1 MTGADAPLPADW
13 RRIAL
18 APPRALGAPR
28 VRGRLKASAG
38 DFRVEERLG
47 FAPDGGSGHL
57 LLKVEKT
64 DANTL
69 YIARLLARAAG
80 QRPQD
85 VGLAGLKDRRAV
97 ATQWFSLPAGRA
109 ARDWAGFE
117 GPGFRV
123 IEAHPH
129 SRKLRRGALAGN
141 RFHVVLRDLEGDVDD
156 LGRRLE
162 RVAAAGVPNY
172 FGPQRFGRDGA
183 NLEAVA
189 RWLAGERLPAHREAR
204 AFVLSA
210 ARALAFNA
218 VLAERVAAGSWESL
232 LPGEVVNLD
241 GSASVFFAADIDAE
255 LAGRCAS
262 FDVHPTGPLPGQEG
276 LRPGAAAGAIEEAA
290 LAPFGP
296 LVAALE
302 EAGAEAS
309 RRPLR
314 VRPAELESLP
324 GPGQTAL
331 AFDLPRGA
339 FATAVLAELVDCDGP
354 EEGDADSG

>member
-1 MTGADAPLPADW
+1 MTDAVAPVPPGWHRL
-13 RRIAL
+13 AL

-38 DFRVEERLG
+38 DFHVEERLG
-47 FAPDGGSGHL
+47 FAPDGGGAHVL
-57 LLKVEKT
+57 LQVGKT

-69 YIARLLARAAG
+69 YVARQLARAAG
-80 QRPQD
+80 LRPHD
-85 VGLAGLKDRRAV
+85 VGFAGLKDRRAV
-97 ATQWFSLPAGRA
+97 ATQWFSVPAGRE
-109 ARDWAGFE
+109 ARDWTGFE

-123 IEAHPH
+123 IGAHPH

-141 RFHVVLRDLEGDVDD
+141 RFRVVLRDLDGDLDD
-156 LGRRLE
+156 LERRLE
-162 RVAAAGVPNY
+162 RVAASGVPNY

-189 RWLAGERLPAHREAR
+189 RWLAGERLPADREAR

-218 VLAERVAAGSWESL
+218 VLAERVAAGSWDCL

-241 GSASVFFAADIDAE
+241 GSASVFAAADIDAE
-255 LAGRCAS
+255 LAARCAS
-262 FDVHPTGPLPGQEG
+262 FDVHPTGPLPGREG
-276 LRPGAAAGAIEEAA
+276 LRPGAAAGAVEATA
-290 LAPFGP
+290 LAPLGR

-314 VRPAELESLP
+314 VRPTGLEHLP
-324 GPGQTAL
+324 GPGEVTL
-331 AFDLPRGA
+331 VFDLPRGA
-339 FATAVLAELVDCDGP
+339 FATAVLAELVDCDRP